1 MTPQVWQQVEQ
12 LFADAMDREPA
23 DRAQWLAAQNVQ
35 DPAVLR
41 EVERLLDAVDD
52 APGAVSGAVAESVR
66 ELNSEQPLQPP
77 PETRIGP
84 YEILSEIGRGGMGVV
99 YLARRDD
106 DVFHKQ
112 VAIKVVKRGMDTD
125 QILTRFRH
133 ERRILARLD
142 HPYIARILDGGS
154 TADGLPYLVMEHID
168 GLRITDYC
176 DQKKL
181 NLTHRLELFQK
192 VCAAVEYAHQNL
204 VIHRDLKPSNILVEE
219 SGSPKLLDFG
229 IAKLLDED
237 TEGLTTLTSD
247 GMRLLTPRHAS
258 PEQVLG
264 EPITTASDIYSLG
277 TILYELLTGSSV
289 HRITGTTPASLIR
302 AVCTDETLRRAALSK
317 MPRTRPSTR
326 RTSRAIGQRSAN
338 GAPQGTAGTLRFR
351 SPVLRR
357 SAALHRKHAG
367 ARTPADL
374 TVPYRKISS
383 PPSLRNP
390 RCIAG
395 LLSLIGGI
403 AASTYQARRAERRF
417 FQLRNLANSFLFDIH
432 DQLETFP
439 APRQRVRP

>member
-1 MTPQVWQQVEQ
+1 MSYHRAPLFWRFYGRRSRQVPRNFARDCAPGNTACRGVALQPDAARRPGMTPHRWKRIEA
-12 LFADAMDREPA
+12 LFDGALEREGNA
-23 DRAQWLAAQNVQ
+23 RLEWLRAECDGDTGLR
-35 DPAVLR
+35 R
-41 EVERLLDAVDD
+41 EVEKLIGLTGVA
-52 APGAVSGAVAESVR
+52 ATAMQSAVAHSVKAAMPAEPKR
-66 ELNSEQPLQPP
+66 R
-77 PETRIGP
+77 RIGP
-84 YEILSEIGRGGMGVV
+84 YEIISEIGRGGMGVV

-237 TEGLTTLTSD
+237 TEGVITLTSD

-302 AVCTDETLRRAALSK
+302 AVCTDEIT
-317 MPRTRPSTR
+317 
-326 RTSRAIGQRSAN
+326 
-338 GAPQGTAGTLRFR
+338 
-351 SPVLRR
+351 
-357 SAALHRKHAG
+357 
-367 ARTPADL
+367 
-374 TVPYRKISS
+374 
-383 PPSLRNP
+383 PPSGAVKN
-390 RCIAG
+390 
-395 LLSLIGGI
+395 
-403 AASTYQARRAERRF
+403 AA
-417 FQLRNLANSFLFDIH
+417 N
-432 DQLETFP
+432 
-439 APRQRVRP
+439 